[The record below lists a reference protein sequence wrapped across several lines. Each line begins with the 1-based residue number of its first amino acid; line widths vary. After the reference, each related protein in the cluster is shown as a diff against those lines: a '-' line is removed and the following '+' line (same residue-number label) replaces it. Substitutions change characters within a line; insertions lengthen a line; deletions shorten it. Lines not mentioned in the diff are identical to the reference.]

1 MSKKAFPDEL
11 TISEREEIL
20 LFLKERFGFPRELF
34 DDYIFFKSATNYW
47 MFPKT
52 EHLTQIKKLTPEV
65 LGLLF
70 LRRVSQYL
78 KPTSTFLQRFGRFA
92 TRNIVT
98 LNKEMLT
105 RLKEEKKIEIELPF
119 SPGYVIIKDEDWFL
133 GCGLYISGKLFA
145 YFEEKVL
152 HNLLH

>member
-1 MSKKAFPDEL
+1 MAKKAFPDEVNS
-11 TISEREEIL
+11 SERKDIL
-20 LFLKERFGFPRELF
+20 LYLEDRFGFPKELF
-34 DDYIFFKSATNYW
+34 ENYLFFKSATNYW

-52 EHLTQIKKLTPEV
+52 EHLAQIKKLTPEV

-78 KPTSTFLQRFGRFA
+78 KPTSTFIQRFGKYA
-92 TRNIVT
+92 TKNVIT
-98 LNKEMLT
+98 LNRELLAV
-105 RLKEEKKIEIELPF
+105 LKEEKKVEIELPL

-145 YFEEKVL
+145 YFEEKL
-152 HNLLH
+152 LQNLLH